1 MSTYEIERSPPPGGM
16 RFAAMLAADWS
27 YSWTTAREMVMV
39 SVASHRLDLGEFSRP
54 FDLHHSAGERG
65 GESNAEHD
73 DDENA
78 DRMNDVRVVPAE
90 EREGEQAER
99 ADDARV
105 EVLGPSERVACA
117 GLRARGLHASPPK
130 VRGAH
135 GAARASSGLLDLRPH
150 QSLICGSEAL

>member
-1 MSTYEIERSPPPGGM
+1 MN
-16 RFAAMLAADWS
+16 
-27 YSWTTAREMVMV
+27 
-39 SVASHRLDLGEFSRP
+39 LGEFSRP

-65 GESNAEHD
+65 GESNAKYD
-73 DDENA
+73 DDKNA

-105 EVLGPSERVACA
+105 EVLGPSERVARA

-150 QSLICGSEAL
+150 QSLICGSEALWPGARACVLSMRSSASTAPQISTVASADMPR